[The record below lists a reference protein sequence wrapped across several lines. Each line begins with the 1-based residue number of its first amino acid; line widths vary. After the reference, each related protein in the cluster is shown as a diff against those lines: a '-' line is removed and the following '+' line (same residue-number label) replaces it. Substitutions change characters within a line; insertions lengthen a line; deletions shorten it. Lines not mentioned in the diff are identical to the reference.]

1 MERSS
6 SHNSISNNNSIRT
19 RDISQ
24 RPKTTFDRQRPRNT
38 DLFPGAK
45 VDPRLPSEEDQ
56 KKQYIYVFNMDP
68 KEVEGFD
75 PYMPASELMTRQ
87 VCSINTFYS
96 KTPVR
101 KRRTEGYGEFAEWH
115 RHVTTYTTKQALQG
129 TIRRSEVIKISPVK
143 EMSPIECAV
152 YDTNSKTI
160 ELMHQACYY
169 WRCLRFG
176 LDYAP
181 QAVSN
186 FTMLITGIV
195 NAAVNGG
202 TAVFQQIFLESPM
215 SKEPIC
221 VKFSQALKN
230 AFSDQL
236 RAVNFALIIH
246 DQIVADVSRPLHEQ
260 AKGNFKDMA
269 SKMEPVIGKVD
280 FSKGKAY
287 FGEIPPTDF
296 LVPKDSPQEEP
307 SKPNSEAPS
316 EEGSAK
322 EFDQE
327 FFCISLQYF

>member
-1 MERSS
+1 MNDQMMREL
-6 SHNSISNNNSIRT
+6 
-19 RDISQ
+19 
-24 RPKTTFDRQRPRNT
+24 T
-38 DLFPGAK
+38 DKFPGAK
-45 VDPRLPSEEDQ
+45 VDPRLPSEEDK
-56 KKQYIYVFNMDP
+56 KKQYIYVFNMEP

-75 PYMPASELMTRQ
+75 PYMPASELMIKQ

-115 RHVTTYTTKQALQG
+115 RHVTTYTTKQYLQG
-129 TIRRSEVIKISPVK
+129 TLRRSEVIQISPVK

-176 LDYAP
+176 LEYAP

-215 SKEPIC
+215 AKEPIC
-221 VKFSQALKN
+221 QRYAQALKN

-246 DQIVADVSRPLHEQ
+246 DQIVPDVSRPLHEQ
-260 AKGNFKDMA
+260 ALGNFKDMA
-269 SKMEPVIGKVD
+269 SKMEPAIGKVD
-280 FSKGKAY
+280 FSQGKAY

-296 LVPKDSPQEEP
+296 LTPKDKKAPHEESKVDESPADE
-307 SKPNSEAPS
+307 
-316 EEGSAK
+316 SAK
-322 EFDQE
+322 
-327 FFCISLQYF
+327 